1 MGIYKNLRKGLNAV
15 MTLNRYIIENAGK
28 VQDSSFLQEFDQA
41 EVFFTILES
50 NKPLPNGP
58 MRASED
64 TSLRIQT
71 ADLDIGKMVVFYTN
85 KSDHRLSNKFG
96 GIPLYRAL
104 RMVQEMSDV
113 DGILLQSDEEAW
125 FSADKQAINNALR
138 SLSA

>member
-1 MGIYKNLRKGLNAV
+1 
-15 MTLNRYIIENAGK
+15 MTLNRYLIENAGK
-28 VQDSSFLQEFDQA
+28 VQDSSFLQEFDQT

-71 ADLDIGKMVVFYTN
+71 ADLDIGKMVIFYTN
-85 KSDHRLSNKFG
+85 KSDHRLSKKFG

-104 RMVQEMSDV
+104 KMVQEMNDV

-125 FSADKQAINNALR
+125 FSADKQAINNVLR
-138 SLSA
+138 SVSA

>member
-1 MGIYKNLRKGLNAV
+1 

-28 VQDSSFLQEFDQA
+28 VQDSRFLQEFDQT
-41 EVFFTILES
+41 EVFFTISES

-71 ADLDIGKMVVFYTN
+71 ADLDIGKMVIFYTN
-85 KSDHRLSNKFG
+85 KLDHRLSKKFG
-96 GIPLYRAL
+96 GMPLNRAL
-104 RMVQEMSDV
+104 KMVQEMRDV
-113 DGILLQSDEEAW
+113 DGILLQSDEDAW

-138 SLSA
+138 SLNV